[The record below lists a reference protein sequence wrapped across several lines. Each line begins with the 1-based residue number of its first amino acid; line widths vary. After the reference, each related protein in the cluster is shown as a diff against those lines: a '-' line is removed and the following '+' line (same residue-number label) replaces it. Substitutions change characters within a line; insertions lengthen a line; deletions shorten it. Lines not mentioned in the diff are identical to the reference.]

1 MTANQPTNQPTDSTA
16 KPEEILALKFGYKLK
31 NGKPDVNTFKK
42 VLFKLLL
49 DNEVK
54 DIDVLSASIK
64 LYSKN
69 GIAKHNQVKSQET
82 TEKIEN
88 AIKKILDNGEI
99 PTKTLL
105 NKKYGINY
113 TALKNYQKLHP
124 DEIYDKG

>member
-1 MTANQPTNQPTDSTA
+1 MTTNQSTNQPTESTA

-49 DNEVK
+49 DNDVK
-54 DIDVLSASIK
+54 DIDVLSSAIK

-113 TALKNYQKLHP
+113 IALKNYQELHP
-124 DEIYDKG
+124 DMIYDKG